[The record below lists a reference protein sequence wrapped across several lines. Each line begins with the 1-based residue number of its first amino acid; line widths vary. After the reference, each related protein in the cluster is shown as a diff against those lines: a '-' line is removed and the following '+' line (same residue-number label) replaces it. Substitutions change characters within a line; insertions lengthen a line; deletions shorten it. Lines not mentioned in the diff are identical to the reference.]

1 MSGTIFLNFSGIVYT
16 LMIMAVFFLKPK
28 TNSTEQKI
36 YGGILVVALFELIIG
51 LFSTYTIY
59 HDTSS
64 FYTNLV
70 GRLFLFTTLAWIALF
85 TIYTINI
92 SKKCN
97 QKKLYIFVISSLI
110 LSTIMMF
117 ILNHPMK

>member
-1 MSGTIFLNFSGIVYT
+1 MKSNVATQININNPDKIIDKMQIFLNFSGIVYT

-28 TNSTEQKI
+28 TNSNEQKI

-97 QKKLYIFVISSLI
+97 QKNFNSKF
-110 LSTIMMF
+110 
-117 ILNHPMK
+117 